1 MTLTKTTCPYCGVG
15 CGVIVH
21 ATPDAALTIKG
32 DDTHPANYGR
42 LCSKGSALAYTLSLE
57 DRLLTPIVN
66 NQATDWDH
74 ALSTVAQ
81 KFNQVIQEH
90 GKDAVA
96 FYVSGQLLTED
107 YYVANKLMKGF
118 IGSGNIDTNSRLC
131 MSSAV
136 ASHKRA
142 YGSDTVAGCYEDFEQ
157 TDLIILVGSNLAWCH
172 PVLFQRITAAKAARE
187 DTSMPLK
194 VVVID
199 PRRTLT
205 CEIADI
211 HLPIRAGTDAWLF
224 NGLLHFLRTNDF
236 LDYPFLEN
244 HTQGF
249 SEAFTHAKKTAGSIP
264 QVTEK
269 CGLTEEQVIRFY
281 RLFAHHD
288 RVVTAY
294 SQGVN
299 QSSRGTDKANSIINC
314 HLATGKIGKVGACPF
329 SITGQP
335 NAMGG
340 REVGGLANQLAAHTD
355 FIPEH
360 LELVQTFWQSPT
372 IAPRPGLKAVDLFDA
387 VAAGKIKA
395 LWIMATNP
403 VVSMPNAE
411 QVKRALQQC
420 EFVVVSDCVRT
431 DTTQYAHV
439 LLPAATWGEKDGTVT
454 NSERRISRQRAFL
467 PLPGEAKPDWW
478 MISQVAQQMG
488 FVAGFNYQHPVE
500 IFAEYAAL
508 SGFRNHGTRDFDISA
523 LANIDQ
529 EKYDNL
535 LPFQWSLQ
543 QDGTHTWQGTTRMFS
558 DHRFF
563 TPTGKAQFIPIT
575 PEAAQL
581 QPTENYPLVMNTGR
595 IRDQWHT
602 MTRTSKVPRLMAHLS
617 EPFAEI
623 HPQDAEKWG
632 VQDEQLV
639 HISSAQSTS
648 VAAQKLIVR
657 LKVTDQQSAGTVF
670 VPFHWNQQ
678 FSATAR
684 VGTLIAPFTDPFSG
698 QPEFKHTPIQLEPYQ
713 AAWHGFLLTK
723 QAVQIPET
731 VTYWA
736 KVRHDNVWRYEL
748 ASDTAPEH
756 WTQWVQDNF
765 GVTDLLEFKDMK
777 RGSYRCAH
785 LVADQLQFCLF
796 ISEKKPLP
804 QRAPLLPLFNK
815 TLYFSDRL
823 SLLAG
828 EIGRETQSRGDII
841 CSCHGVGKNTIL
853 NAIHTQGLSSVK
865 EIGAALKAGTNCG
878 SCIPE
883 LKQLIK
889 MQEKVNS

>member
-15 CGVIVH
+15 CGVIAQTDPN
-21 ATPDAALTIKG
+21 ATVTVKG

-42 LCSKGSALAYTLSLE
+42 LCSKGSALADTLSLE
-57 DRLLTPIVN
+57 DRLLTPVIN
-66 NQATDWDH
+66 GQTTDWNH
-74 ALSTVAQ
+74 ALNTIAE
-81 KFNQVIQEH
+81 KFNQVIQTD

-172 PVLFQRITAAKAARE
+172 PVLFQRMTAAKAARE
-187 DTSMPLK
+187 DTDTPLK
-194 VVVID
+194 IIVID

-205 CEIADI
+205 CEIADL
-211 HLPIRAGTDAWLF
+211 HLPIRAGTDTWLF

-249 SEAFTHAKKTAGSIP
+249 SEAFVLAKKTAGSIP
-264 QVTEK
+264 QVAEK
-269 CGLTEEQVIRFY
+269 CGLTEAQVVQFY
-281 RLFAHHD
+281 RLFSRHEK
-288 RVVTAY
+288 VVTAY

-299 QSSRGTDKANSIINC
+299 QSSCGTDKANSIINC

-372 IAPRPGLKAVDLFDA
+372 IAPQPGLKAVELFDA

-403 VVSMPNAE
+403 VVSLPNAE

-431 DTTQYAHV
+431 DTTEYAHV

-478 MISQVAQQMG
+478 IISQVAQQMG
-488 FVAGFNYQHPVE
+488 FTQGFNYQHPVE
-500 IFAEYAAL
+500 IFGEYAAL
-508 SGFRNHGTRDFDISA
+508 SGFRNQGTRDFDISA
-523 LANIDQ
+523 LANIDR

-543 QDGTHTWQGTTRMFS
+543 QDTTHTWLGTPRMFS
-558 DHRFF
+558 DYRFF
-563 TPTGKAQFIPIT
+563 TPTGKAQLIPIT
-575 PEAAQL
+575 PHAAQL
-581 QPTENYPLVMNTGR
+581 QPTEMYPLIMHTGR

-602 MTRTSKVPRLMAHLS
+602 MTRTSKVPRLMTHLS
-617 EPFAEI
+617 EPFLEI
-623 HPQDAEKWG
+623 HPQEAEKWG
-632 VQDEQLV
+632 VQHEQLV
-639 HISSAQSTS
+639 HISSAQSTMTT
-648 VAAQKLIVR
+648 AQKLIVR
-657 LKVTDQQSAGTVF
+657 VKITDRQPLGTAF

-684 VGTLIAPFTDPFSG
+684 VGSLIAPFTDPYSG
-698 QPEFKHTPIQLEPYQ
+698 QPEFKHTPIQIEPYQ
-713 AAWHGFLLTK
+713 ATWTGFLLTK
-723 QAVQIPET
+723 QPVKIPDT

-736 KVRHDNVWRYEL
+736 KIRHEQAWHYEL
-748 ASDTAPEH
+748 AGDLIPEQ
-756 WTQWVQDNF
+756 WTQWVHENF
-765 GVTDLLEFKDMK
+765 GVTDLLEFKDAK
-777 RGSYRCAH
+777 HGNYRCAH

-796 ISEKKPLP
+796 ISEKKALP
-804 QRAPLLPLFNK
+804 SRAPLLPLFNK
-815 TLYFSDRL
+815 TLYFNERL

-828 EIGRETQSRGDII
+828 EMSKETSRGDII
-841 CSCHGVGKNTIL
+841 CSCHGVGKNTIV
-853 NAIHTQGLSSVK
+853 NAIQTQGLSSVK

-883 LKQLIK
+883 LKQLLK
-889 MQEKVNS
+889 FKVM